1 MNETLANLF
10 PKQRDLLDKYLPWL
24 LAGGAAWLVARGL
37 RKLAWTA
44 FGLYWA
50 FHFVH

>member
-1 MNETLANLF
+1 MNETLANLS
-10 PKQRDLLDKYLPWL
+10 PKQRALLDKYLPWL

-37 RKLAWTA
+37 RKFVWTA

-50 FHFVH
+50 FHFIR